1 MAIPYS
7 GDSLQADKR
16 KRMLNEIFLCLFTCT
31 YKFYRVYLHAESRT
45 IIFLLIHLVR
55 TSLLGRKIIRELNDT
70 FINPLKT
77 TRL

>member
-1 MAIPYS
+1 MAIPDS
-7 GDSLQADKR
+7 GNSLQADKR

-31 YKFYRVYLHAESRT
+31 YKFYRVYLHTENRT
-45 IIFLLIHLVR
+45 IIFLLIYLVR
-55 TSLLGRKIIRELNDT
+55 TSLFDRKMIRELNDT

>member
-7 GDSLQADKR
+7 GNSLQADKR

-31 YKFYRVYLHAESRT
+31 YKFYRVYLHTENRT

-55 TSLLGRKIIRELNDT
+55 TSLFDRKMIRELNDT

-77 TRL
+77 TTL